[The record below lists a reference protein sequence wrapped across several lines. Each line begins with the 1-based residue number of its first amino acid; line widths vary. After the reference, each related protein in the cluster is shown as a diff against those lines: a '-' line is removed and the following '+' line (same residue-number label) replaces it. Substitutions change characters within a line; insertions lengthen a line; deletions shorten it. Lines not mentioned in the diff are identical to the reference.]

1 VKAAVVDDIAQT
13 HDQSCGDKVNS
24 PPFSLPLVSV
34 IIVNYNYGRFLKQ
47 AADSVYEQTY
57 PNIECII
64 VDNASTDESADVLL
78 AISRRY
84 PGTTI
89 LRRSD
94 NGGQSLA
101 SKEGFEASSGEYVVF
116 LDADDVLLS
125 SCIATHVFVHLSLRI
140 PVGFSSADM
149 IQSVGSRMV
158 LGTIHSLSEYVR
170 SGRGIRPGLMR
181 RIDERAPEVW
191 PLRNPEAG
199 LENQVHLILPSDCD
213 FRSWFWAPTSCNC
226 FRRDAL
232 QLFLNNERL
241 GELRSCT
248 DAYLL
253 RGIGLLTGSV
263 VIDRS
268 LAIYR
273 LHGMNVFSKHPNLY
287 GMLNYERGGVS
298 DNDLLGRKLV
308 IDHLIA
314 KADLFLH
321 KVESPQHYMQALM
334 ALDGAWPRLPS
345 TVRGCRTYVAGK
357 VVGESAA
364 LSRNLGL
371 LNFVL
376 LLKRL
381 GVAPHVILL
390 ASLRRKNKKPI

>member
-1 VKAAVVDDIAQT
+1 MKAASVDSIAQT
-13 HDQSCGDKVNS
+13 HNHNSGDQINS
-24 PPFSLPLVSV
+24 LPFSLPLVSV

-47 AADSVYEQTY
+47 AADSVFEQTY
-57 PNIECII
+57 PNIEFII

-78 AISRRY
+78 AISKQY

-101 SKEGFEASSGEYVVF
+101 SKEGFEASSGQYVVF
-116 LDADDVLLS
+116 LDADDVLLP

-149 IQSVGSRMV
+149 IQSVDSRMV
-158 LGTIHSLSEYVR
+158 LGTIYRLSEYVR
-170 SGRGIRPGLMR
+170 SGRGRKPGLLR
-181 RIDERAPEVW
+181 RIDESAPEVW
-191 PLRNPEAG
+191 PLHSPEAG

-213 FRSWFWAPTSCNC
+213 FQSWFWAPTSCNC

-232 QLFLNNERL
+232 QLFFNTERL

-248 DAYLL
+248 DAYLI
-253 RGIGLLTGSV
+253 RGVSLLMGSV
-263 VIDRS
+263 VIDRA

-273 LHGMNVFSKHPNLY
+273 LHGMNVFSKHPNLF

-298 DNDLLGRKLV
+298 DNDLVGRKLV

-314 KADLFLH
+314 QAELFLH
-321 KVESPQHYMQALM
+321 KLESPQQYMRALL
-334 ALDGAWPRLPS
+334 ALDAAWPRIPS
-345 TVRGCRTYVAGK
+345 TIGGCRTYVAGK
-357 VVGESAA
+357 LVTDSAT
-364 LSRNLGL
+364 LTRELGL
-371 LNFVL
+371 FNFVL
-376 LLKRL
+376 LLARL
-381 GVAPHVILL
+381 KVAPHVILL
-390 ASLRRKNKKPI
+390 ACLRRKNKKRT